1 MIKLKNVKKMLK
13 NVKNVKKFNK
23 LKIKFEFKN
32 TIIQCKYNKFKNKNI
47 IGKISFKSNKKQ
59 LS

>member
-32 TIIQCKYNKFKNKNI
+32 TII
-47 IGKISFKSNKKQ
+47 
-59 LS
+59 